1 MKKIF
6 VLKSLSALALLCLLA
21 SHCELYSQSNDT
33 LARVSKSDLTIRLQY
48 INNGSIELNQE
59 LFKLNGTGKINE
71 NDIERLSKIQTF
83 LVYRLTFIET
93 FCNDFL
99 ITDPETMQN
108 IKTVKNNVD
117 VSGKNLE
124 TLTNN
129 FYYKGLSDILIQE
142 LYKILINQ
150 FPGLEYA
157 LNLIMKLK

>member
-6 VLKSLSALALLCLLA
+6 VLKLLSALALYCLLA
-21 SHCELYSQSNDT
+21 SHCELLSQNNDI

-48 INNGSIELNQE
+48 INDGSIELNQE
-59 LFKLNGTGKINE
+59 LFKLNGAGKVNE
-71 NDIERLSKIQTF
+71 NDIERVSKIQTF
-83 LVYRLTFIET
+83 LVYRLTFIENLCSE
-93 FCNDFL
+93 FM
-99 ITDPETMQN
+99 ITDIETMQN

-129 FYYKGLSDILIQE
+129 FYYKGLTDQ
-142 LYKILINQ
+142 LINIMYEIIKKQ